1 MLNIHLLF
9 HALYPLKISLF
20 KKSKFLV
27 LEYLLVTQNGMLVIA
42 EILDLSDI
50 LELSIAGIVMNIF
63 SIFSTELIH
72 NSIYTVKA

>member
-42 EILDLSDI
+42 EILDLSYI
-50 LELSIAGIVMNIF
+50 LELTIAGIVMNIF
-63 SIFSTELIH
+63 FNLFHRADT
-72 NSIYTVKA
+72 